1 MLSLLKEEHLE
12 KEPKVKRP
20 SAGNP
25 FFDFGPT
32 GLLGA
37 THHLERGKL
46 LSGPELA
53 SIIEANA
60 DQVLPAEFRE
70 YLVRFLRGSVKA
82 KRGPKPRTDFVHL
95 LKLELLV
102 IKYERALRVA
112 RLVERCAR
120 AKARARGD
128 RLPRVKEAAS
138 ELAQRY
144 LQERWGLFPDLTPA
158 ALRNRISSQ
167 RKLRK

>member
-1 MLSLLKEEHLE
+1 MATK
-12 KEPKVKRP
+12 KR
-20 SAGNP
+20 SNAENP

-37 THHLERGKL
+37 THRLKRGEY

-53 SIIEANA
+53 AIIEANA
-60 DQVLPAEFRE
+60 NDILPQEFRD
-70 YLVRFLRGSVKA
+70 YLVRFLRGAVKA
-82 KRGPKPRTDFVHL
+82 KRGPKPRSSPLHQ
-95 LKLELLV
+95 LKLELLCML
-102 IKYERALRVA
+102 YPRTLRASRI
-112 RLVERCAR
+112 VERCAR

-128 RLPRVKEAAS
+128 RLPRGKEAAS

-144 LQERWGLFPDLTPA
+144 LQKRFRLFPGLTSA
-158 ALRNRISSQ
+158 GLRNLISSQ